1 MHLGSYL
8 GDISQVG
15 RVRAELDAMLAEA
28 AAAAIQIQLSSVQ
41 VERMLRAGPQSRDR
55 EPLIRKLQDQT
66 ECVLSID
73 RGTQMLNVLG
83 SKENVGRVQALL
95 DVHLDVAEHIREAPA
110 GSIPVIIGKGGA
122 NIKRLQSESGAQVE
136 LDGQSGRVRVCG
148 SKAAVAKAV
157 AALDG
162 LLEQFESQR
171 EVRVTQRQIALVI
184 GRGGSTIKQL
194 QADTGATV
202 VVAKDDACVRVRGAK
217 PAVDAAMG
225 RIHAILNPQ
234 SAPAGAPATA
244 APPPGLQP
252 PPPGLQIS

>member
-1 MHLGSYL
+1 MHLGSHL

-122 NIKRLQSESGAQVE
+122 NIKRLQSESGAQV
-136 LDGQSGRVRVCG
+136 
-148 SKAAVAKAV
+148 V
-157 AALDG
+157 AAYILF
-162 LLEQFESQR
+162 LHSHLYA
-171 EVRVTQRQIALVI
+171 VCV
-184 GRGGSTIKQL
+184 GG
-194 QADTGATV
+194 A
-202 VVAKDDACVRVRGAK
+202 
-217 PAVDAAMG
+217 
-225 RIHAILNPQ
+225 
-234 SAPAGAPATA
+234 
-244 APPPGLQP
+244 
-252 PPPGLQIS
+252 